1 MLVDNWSSFCETYSI
16 LLDGALKDSQI
27 LTFGIKFI
35 KDSPRDILFTISHKF
50 TEKKAGIFRIDDEYN
65 YNDISIDGRKIS
77 FIEIVEILQPYAESI
92 KKISFFD
99 VKSLYGTMYSIY
111 CIDPY
116 ENDSGFYS

>member
-1 MLVDNWSSFCETYSI
+1 MLVDNWSSFCEQHSI

-27 LTFGIKFI
+27 QTFGIKFI

-50 TEKKAGIFRIDDEYN
+50 SEKKSGVFRIDDEYN
-65 YNDISIDGRKIS
+65 LNDSSVDGCKIS

-92 KKISFFD
+92 KSISFFD
-99 VKSLYGTMYSIY
+99 VKTLYGAMYSIY

-116 ENDSGFYS
+116 DDDSGFYS